1 MIDSPSSLDHPI
13 VTASFEII
21 DREIGEHSLSVD
33 EYAIVRRIIHSTA
46 DFEFKHLL
54 SVSPG
59 AIATGVQAIR
69 QGCPLIV
76 DVNMLRYGIQ
86 TMVTKT
92 FRNPVYVA
100 IDYAVAVP
108 PPETGQD
115 ARSVNRSVT
124 RSEWG
129 MKQCLQQHPNGIFVV
144 GNAPT
149 ALLAIGRAIAEGIA
163 TPALVIGAPVGFV
176 SVLEAKA
183 ALAQLSI
190 PQIRVEGRKGGSS
203 VAAAI
208 VNALLVLASDG

>member
-1 MIDSPSSLDHPI
+1 MVQPTSSMLNHPI
-13 VTASFEII
+13 VMESFEMI
-21 DREIGEHSLSVD
+21 DREVGEHSLSAD
-33 EYAIVRRIIHSTA
+33 EYAIVRRVIHSTA

-59 AIATGVQAIR
+59 AIATGVQAMR

-92 FRNPVYVA
+92 FGNPIHVA
-100 IDYAVAVP
+100 LDYAASAP
-108 PPETGQD
+108 PSATPQ
-115 ARSVNRSVT
+115 AT
-124 RSEWG
+124 RSELG
-129 MKQCLQQHPNGIFVV
+129 MQQCLKHHPNGIFIV

-149 ALLAIGRAIAEGIA
+149 ALLALCQAIARGNA
-163 TPALVIGAPVGFV
+163 SPALVVGAPVGFV

-183 ALAQLSI
+183 ALASTSV
-190 PQIRVEGRKGGSS
+190 PQIRIEGRKGGSA

-208 VNALLVLASDG
+208 VNALLVLACDV

>member
-1 MIDSPSSLDHPI
+1 MVNSPPSTLNHPI
-13 VTASFEII
+13 VAASFEMI
-21 DREIGEHSLSVD
+21 DQEIGEHSLSAE
-33 EYAIVRRIIHSTA
+33 EYAIVRRVIHSTA

-59 AIATGVQAIR
+59 AIATGIQAIH

-92 FRNPVYVA
+92 FSNPIHVA
-100 IDYAVAVP
+100 LDYAVSAP
-108 PPETGQD
+108 LPETVPATQQ
-115 ARSVNRSVT
+115 VT

-129 MKQCLQQHPNGIFVV
+129 MQHCLQHYPNGIFVV

-149 ALLAIGRAIAEGIA
+149 ALLAICRAITQGIA
-163 TPALVIGAPVGFV
+163 APALVIGAPVGFV

-183 ALAQLSI
+183 ALANSPI
-190 PQIRVEGRKGGSS
+190 PQIRVEGRKGGSA

-208 VNALLVLASDG
+208 VNALLVLASNG